1 MKDKLAEEMKNQ
13 ALLDNKLDAII
24 KKRIIVDAANFEYC
38 VKNNVINAFLLAGIR
53 QSMREYAKVYHEAKM
68 KEVTDEDIER
78 WAFKGKDLDELKRPF
93 NRGYTIG
100 LSHGAKAFRDGE
112 IKHNREV

>member
-38 VKNNVINAFLLAGIR
+38 VKNNVINAFL
-53 QSMREYAKVYHEAKM
+53 
-68 KEVTDEDIER
+68 
-78 WAFKGKDLDELKRPF
+78 
-93 NRGYTIG
+93 
-100 LSHGAKAFRDGE
+100 
-112 IKHNREV
+112 